1 MSSTETNVPASQQ
14 SMASG
19 VSIGWAMG
27 QLANRNVDHHYLH
40 QHQQINFSSLLK
52 ALLGLRDRQLI
63 SEDQFSE
70 LVETACTVLI
80 EKRVSFAVEKVI
92 EHQINVGLL
101 AKMLGK

>member
-1 MSSTETNVPASQQ
+1 MNPTESTLPASQQ
-14 SMASG
+14 TMASG

-27 QLANRNVDHHYLH
+27 QLANRSVEHQH

-63 SEDQFSE
+63 TDGQFSE
-70 LVETACTVLI
+70 LIETACTVLI

-92 EHQINVGLL
+92 EHQINVSLL
-101 AKMLGK
+101 TKMLGK